1 MAELQAEF
9 NQQLGVHEPEKI
21 QMAVRVGR
29 AEGAYVAPRRDP
41 ADFITDSTTGSD
53 ARPSSTAH
61 PGKTP
66 DRRLGR
72 RRRVREPVS
81 EQVIRGSRDSCFARD
96 KEHCAALPL
105 HYLFDAIPVSGSR

>member
-72 RRRVREPVS
+72 RRRVRDPCPNKS
-81 EQVIRGSRDSCFARD
+81 SGDLATPALRATRSTAPPCPCIICLTRSR
-96 KEHCAALPL
+96 
-105 HYLFDAIPVSGSR
+105 